1 MKLTNLLATLMLSA
15 VVLSGPALADLPAD
29 VQAKVDTYK
38 KKMVGWAA
46 NPQIVAAAREANGK
60 PDGGMTNAKWDELE
74 DNSAPVKQTTGS
86 AVSGVLKDWE
96 KDSNI
101 NKLFLRDAKG
111 NVVAGTNKT
120 LLFNASTRPHIA
132 SALKGTVAQAKEI
145 KPDPSTQVKSVQ
157 VAVPV
162 LDGDKVIGVLHTA
175 VTAQ

>member
-1 MKLTNLLATLMLSA
+1 MRVSRLCAVLLVGTSLIAGS
-15 VVLSGPALADLPAD
+15 ALAELPAD
-29 VQAKVDTYK
+29 VQSKVDTYK
-38 KKMVGWAA
+38 KKMVTWAA
-46 NPQIVAAAREANGK
+46 NPQIVAAARDASRK
-60 PDGGMTNAKWDELE
+60 PDAGMTNGKWDELE
-74 DNSAPVKQTTGS
+74 DNSQPVKQTTES
-86 AVSGVLKDWE
+86 AVSGVLKDLE
-96 KDSNI
+96 KDNNI

-120 LLFNASTRPHIA
+120 MLFNASTRPHIA

-162 LDGDKVIGVLHTA
+162 FDGDKVIGVLHTA